1 MTAPRHA
8 IVVAGALG
16 VVLLSGCAGG
26 GSTPGGPTST
36 ASSAA
41 SAGSA
46 TPSPSPSTAR
56 RKATDPTPTTG
67 AGSSRHPTR
76 TTAVL
81 QPTAPVEGER
91 MTVQGTVSA
100 QVGAC
105 LLFTPGDMATS
116 WVLVGTVAGLAPGD
130 RVEVS
135 GTLGSARLDGC
146 GQGPPFQVLAHRA
159 AR

>member
-8 IVVAGALG
+8 LVVAGTLG
-16 VVLLSGCAGG
+16 AVLLTGCAGG
-26 GSTPGGPTST
+26 GSIPGGPTST
-36 ASSAA
+36 ASSSASSSA

-46 TPSPSPSTAR
+46 TPSPGPSTAR
-56 RKATDPTPTTG
+56 KKAADP
-67 AGSSRHPTR
+67 
-76 TTAVL
+76 
-81 QPTAPVEGER
+81 APVEGER

-146 GQGPPFQVLAHRA
+146 GQGPPFQVLAHRVL
-159 AR
+159 R